1 MLASSLIDEA
11 TNLLQ
16 DIGNVHWTRPELLRY
31 LNQAQVQVVSVRPD
45 ANSVTQ
51 ELTLVQGA
59 RQTLPS
65 GGIQVLDV
73 IRNVNGRAI
82 TLKSREIIDSIN
94 LNWLSL
100 SSSSAIKHYMVDQR
114 DPKSFYVYP
123 PAQLNSKVE
132 VLFSMLPTSIA
143 ETDPIF
149 NALYANQI
157 LDWILY
163 RAYSKDAES
172 AADLGK
178 AAVYRDSFYAS
189 LGVKT
194 QTDLA
199 FDPARSQP
207 NQVQPNVR

>member
-1 MLASSLIDEA
+1 MLGSSLIDEA

-31 LNQAQVQVVSVRPD
+31 LNQAQIQVVSVRPD

-59 RQTLPS
+59 RQSLPVN
-65 GGIQVLDV
+65 GIQVLDV
-73 IRNVNGRAI
+73 IRNVNGRAV

-100 SSSSAIKHYMVDQR
+100 SLTSTIKHYMVDQR
-114 DPKSFYVYP
+114 DPRSFYVYP
-123 PAQLNSKVE
+123 PAQLNAKVE
-132 VLFSMLPTSIA
+132 VLFSMLPSEIT

-149 NALYANQI
+149 NALYENQI
-157 LDWILY
+157 IDWILY
-163 RAYSKDAES
+163 RAYSKDAEY
-172 AADLGK
+172 AAGIGK
-178 AAVYRDSFYAS
+178 AVVYRDSFYAS

-199 FDPARSQP
+199 FDPIRSQP